1 MCDEYV
7 DKLQETG
14 GCVCDECVDAV
25 QETGGCVCDEYV
37 DKLQETGGCVCDECV
52 DKLQETGGCVCHEC
66 VDAVQEAMELEAMM
80 EELLWEGRVSE
91 CCHLARLL
99 GGQCTDLIVVLVSLQ
114 PSEW

>member
-1 MCDEYV
+1 MCSEHV

-14 GCVCDECVDAV
+14 GCVCD
-25 QETGGCVCDEYV
+25 
-37 DKLQETGGCVCDECV
+37 
-52 DKLQETGGCVCHEC
+52 EC

>member
-1 MCDEYV
+1 MCVVNVLTSYRRVCVVNVLTSCRKQECVCSKCV

-14 GCVCDECVDAV
+14 GCVCD
-25 QETGGCVCDEYV
+25 
-37 DKLQETGGCVCDECV
+37 
-52 DKLQETGGCVCHEC
+52 EC